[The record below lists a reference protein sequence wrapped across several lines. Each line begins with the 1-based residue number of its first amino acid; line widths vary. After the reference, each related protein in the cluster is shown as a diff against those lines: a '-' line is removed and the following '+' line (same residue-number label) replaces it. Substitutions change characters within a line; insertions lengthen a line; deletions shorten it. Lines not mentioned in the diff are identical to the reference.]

1 MAAAVTHARSI
12 ALTGS
17 DQAVRAAASVFRG
30 YVVIETGG
38 ASAATVRI
46 YDNASAASGTLIG
59 AVNLAAGGSADVS
72 GKDLWCENGIYVD
85 VGGSGTVAGSVQVG

>member
-1 MAAAVTHARSI
+1 MV

-17 DQAVRAAASVFRG
+17 DQAVRTAEGWYAG
-30 YVVIETGG
+30 YTVIETGG
-38 ASAATVRI
+38 SNAATVRI

-72 GKDLWCENGIYVD
+72 LNLPTWCVNGVYVD
-85 VGGSGTVAGSVQVG
+85 VGGTGTVAGSVRIA